1 MRTAGEAAVGSD
13 PKLCWKPSD
22 RELGMDRE
30 ITRRDFLNGTSLAI
44 GASMLSSF
52 GVRSARASSL
62 DEAGAVVEA
71 AGSDYPPLRTG
82 MRGSHPGSF
91 EAAHA
96 MRGGKRWAQAED
108 TGEHYDLI
116 VVGGGLSGLSAAYF
130 FRKALPGAKVL
141 VLDNHD
147 DFGGHAKRNEFEI
160 EGRQIIGYG
169 GTMYIAGAYTVEGRS
184 LLEDIGVDAA
194 RYHRAAAPTRDLY
207 EDMGLER
214 AVFFDSET
222 FGRDHLAV
230 GEPDWGPDGKEARDT
245 RSWQAFLTGTPLSV
259 QAQRDIARL
268 YEEERDHLAGLG
280 AEEKISRLRKMS
292 YRDYLL
298 DVAKVD
304 AGVIPYFLYALDSN
318 AAGTIDN
325 YSAWAAFRSGWLPG
339 MQGLGLARPPRSFTG
354 EAANPLEGIH
364 FPDGNAGV
372 ARLLVRWLIPQALPG
387 SSMEDSVATRV
398 RYGALDVSGSPV
410 RIRLGSTVVG
420 VAHRGERRSASEVE
434 VTYVKQGRAYRARAG
449 ACVLACYN
457 AMIPYLCSELPRAQQ
472 EALHL
477 AVRKPYVYTSVL
489 VSNWRAF
496 EKLGISEVSCP
507 GAYYR
512 SLGLDWGVDLGA
524 YRCAHAPDE
533 PMVLHLTR
541 VPVAPS
547 QPPRAQFRAGRE
559 ELLTTSFETFEHN
572 TRDLLGRVLG
582 AGGFDPARD
591 IRAITVNRW
600 PHGYAGGGNE
610 LFDPDWTYDEVPWVV
625 GRRRFGRIAIANS
638 DAAAVCLT
646 SAAFDQGH
654 RAVQELLT
662 DVIRP
667 EFQYPWAEWT

>member
-1 MRTAGEAAVGSD
+1 
-13 PKLCWKPSD
+13 
-22 RELGMDRE
+22 
-30 ITRRDFLNGTSLAI
+30 
-44 GASMLSSF
+44 
-52 GVRSARASSL
+52 
-62 DEAGAVVEA
+62 
-71 AGSDYPPLRTG
+71 
-82 MRGSHPGSF
+82 
-91 EAAHA
+91 
-96 MRGGKRWAQAED
+96 
-108 TGEHYDLI
+108 
-116 VVGGGLSGLSAAYF
+116 
-130 FRKALPGAKVL
+130 VL

-160 EGRQIIGYG
+160 DGRQIIGYG
-169 GTMYIAGAYTVEGRS
+169 GTMYIAGAYTVEGRE

-194 RYHRAAAPTRDLY
+194 RYRQAAAPTLNLYRDL
-207 EDMGLER
+207 GLER
-214 AVFFDSET
+214 AVFFDRET

-230 GEPDWGPDGKEARDT
+230 GEPRWGPEEREPRDP
-245 RSWQAFLTGTPLSV
+245 RSWQAFLAETPLSPRV
-259 QAQRDIARL
+259 QRDIARL
-268 YEEERDHLAGLG
+268 YEEERDYLPGLDDE
-280 AEEKISRLRKMS
+280 AKISRLRAMS

-304 AGVIPYFLYALDSN
+304 PGVIPYFLYGLDSN

-325 YSAWAAFRSGWLPG
+325 YSAWGAFRSGWLPG
-339 MQGLGLARPPRSFTG
+339 LEGLGLVRPPRSLLG
-354 EAANPLEGIH
+354 DAANPLEGIH

-398 RYGALDVSGSPV
+398 RYAALDVAGKPV
-410 RIRLGSTVVG
+410 RIRLESTVVG
-420 VAHRGERRSASEVE
+420 VAHRGERRSANEVE
-434 VTYVKQGRAYRARAG
+434 VTYVRQGRAYRARAG

-457 AMIPYLCSELPRAQQ
+457 AMIPYLCPELPQTQQ
-472 EALHL
+472 QALHL

-496 EKLGISEVSCP
+496 EKLGVSDVSCP
-507 GAYYR
+507 GAFYR

-541 VPVAPS
+541 VPVAPG

-559 ELLTTSFETFEHN
+559 ELLTTSFETFERN
-572 TRDLLGRVLG
+572 TRDLLGRALG

-610 LFDPDWTYDEVPWVV
+610 LFDPDWAYDEVPWVV